1 MVDLL
6 GITQGMK
13 DVNYVTPRIGMTPGG
28 MPASQE
34 LTTNSAENQLRRQAM
49 TENLF
54 NTRYSEDAN
63 EGIGMRAAKFLGAAG
78 VDITDMVAGSLVPGV
93 DRGAVWGQMRD
104 MGMNGLAD
112 FAARNRSGV
121 ELTSGIVGAVVTAGV
136 ADAFI
141 LPALGSRLAAST
153 FLNQTKL
160 WQTGSRFMSGAKF
173 AATDSAVSAAIAGE
187 MATVLGTT
195 GGRALLRAKMAEG
208 AARAVGQ
215 EAAVAAVTHSNQEMW
230 SDDASTNLMMMAF
243 GIGLGGALGGV
254 GARYEMRQIAN
265 SDEVMR
271 ARGAASDPYGYTAIR
286 EIQPDKETLN
296 TLAPKAEF
304 KESVNTTALMLNA
317 RQTIPDDLPSNR
329 KSILLQE
336 NEQFERQAMQS
347 LQKITGKGVDLV
359 PGSGFNLKSPS
370 GRLAGEHL
378 REALKADPTL
388 LLGVDSLGLGKV
400 GTLIDDRMAE
410 IKRLRESTEISDIRR
425 ARELESQEALALVNN
440 SWMPDSKQ
448 LRSLADYQP
457 GRVELKKVSTQP
469 GVYEFL
475 VPLER
480 GNTVKIN
487 EGGRIVGRDMESLP
501 MGDQMRVYE
510 GLNQMAGKMKAS
522 GNRYVLPKD
531 ASWLQMDFA
540 KHFESIGGKVDF
552 SSQAGFKTL
561 EDVEVASLR
570 AKADKAIG
578 MQKEGKFGY
587 WERMSLNLPLP
598 SSLERIYD
606 GSSGALSEVLNA
618 AKSNANLTLAEAKQI
633 RQQLLEASELRMG
646 QREVLPEVSG
656 DMFRFNRT
664 KDGEWKDLV
673 TGFASYNRV
682 QPELIG
688 SREHLVIASGEAKAF
703 RVQQLRQGG
712 FTKDLTD
719 GLLSL
724 PDFHASV
731 SIRGLAADQVT
742 GAGGAIDRGL
752 GTMVTR
758 QMRYRDSLTMTSAFK
773 AREAVDRATDAYTNK
788 FMQDHFQG
796 IQNRLATTGNQGSK
810 SLVNQFFSY
819 AGGWDLKR
827 APRAN
832 GDGSFSFVLENTPR
846 NQKRL
851 GREIAD
857 GEVLMSPR
865 TGKEVTLDG
874 LGMEYVSAF
883 QRAAK
888 TVLRD
893 TNAVRMAR
901 GLDPIQAK
909 GWYVPPP
916 STKGKLVGFTLGP
929 DGKAIPGGAIV
940 AKTPEEFEAMRKLKI
955 KELEEEGLGNRFFTQ
970 SEIESSADLYDM
982 AEMGWVDPGFAGARK
997 AGQTGS
1003 IFGNSMN
1010 EGALD
1015 ESLQWVTERIKQNAN
1030 GVVRS
1035 LYDQQLQ
1042 IARARSL
1049 AMDAAIP
1056 TAGARRNIYDE
1067 WEATVLGKPL
1077 VSVKPGEGTK
1087 AVQAIERVAQSVINS
1102 GWPLAQAIGSTKVA
1116 QWTTDLA
1123 HRMGIKRIKG
1133 FKSFDEL
1140 AEQLGDKSPYA
1151 NVTEFMQANTR
1162 VSVPPEVAG
1171 IAQGINKFSATM
1183 LLRWFE
1189 FPNAA
1194 MNLIGIVTNMPSI
1207 LRSPSTPLLGEMV
1220 GATGKKVGVVD
1231 SYKILAGGFKD
1242 MLARE
1247 KHADWAVMLKNGDTN
1262 QSVYELNTL
1271 MSNIESRS
1279 TFDRIMFGDKTVQ
1292 TTGRVPRNVK
1302 QTGELLKNKGID
1314 GMISLATDTTES
1326 MSRSWA
1332 HFIGL
1337 RLADANGIV
1346 GTEARHSF
1354 ARDVANQAIANYNPL
1369 NKPELYQTSL
1379 GSMLGLF
1386 ASYMQQYN
1394 QRLFRWM
1401 ETGDYLSAGRQ
1412 LAMQAGLFGVTS
1424 VPGYNAVESLFSGM
1438 GSNPEA
1444 TLTDA
1449 IYAKYGPLVGSVVAH
1464 GGVQEIPKILGAD
1477 ESVAIFTRGDTNFR
1491 SPTLDP
1497 SRLMAGLGV
1506 VRSLAEGAW
1515 EVGQKA
1521 ISSDDDFTARAVTEI
1536 IARQMPN
1543 RALKGTMQ
1551 VLFND
1556 GQEIDKNGQILSM
1569 PQSDFETSLRMLG
1582 LRSGRQQG
1590 EVEAYYANT
1599 TMRRKLAG
1607 RMETLRENTRSLLRS
1622 GEPFEPM
1629 DIFNRYVEA
1638 GGTPSHFQT
1647 WIKDQ
1652 LGATQDTRG
1661 MRALTESLKSPKS
1674 QLEAWR
1680 YEVR

>member
-6 GITQGMK
+6 GIAQGMK

-28 MPASQE
+28 VPLSQQ
-34 LTTNSAENQLRRQAM
+34 LTVDSAENMERRQAM

-54 NTRYSEDAN
+54 NTRYKEDSN
-63 EGIGMRAAKFLGAAG
+63 EGLAMRTAKFLGAAG
-78 VDITDMVAGSLVPGV
+78 VDMTDMIAGSLVPGV
-93 DRGAVWGQMRD
+93 DRGAIWGQMREA
-104 MGMNGLAD
+104 GFNSLAD
-112 FAARNRSGV
+112 FASRNRSGV

-153 FLNQTKL
+153 FLSNTKL
-160 WQTGSRFMSGAKF
+160 WQAGSRYMSGAKL
-173 AATDSAVSAAIAGE
+173 AATESAMGAAISGE
-187 MATVLGTT
+187 VATVLGTT
-195 GGRALLRAKMAEG
+195 GGRALLRARMAEG
-208 AARAVGQ
+208 ATRAVGQ

-243 GIGLGGALGGV
+243 GIGIGGALGGV

-271 ARGAASDPYGYTAIR
+271 ARSAASDPYGYTAIR
-286 EIQPDKETLN
+286 EIQPDKETID
-296 TLAPKAEF
+296 AIAGKAEF

-317 RQTIPDDLPSNR
+317 RQNIPDDLPSNR

-347 LQKITGKGVDLV
+347 LQKITQKGVDLV
-359 PGSGFNLKSPS
+359 PGTGFSLKDPK

-378 REALKADPTL
+378 KEALKSDPTL
-388 LLGVDSLGLGKV
+388 LLGVDSLGLGHVGKV
-400 GTLIDDRMAE
+400 LDDRLAE
-410 IKRLRESTEISDIRR
+410 IKRLRQSSEISDLRL

-448 LRSLADYQP
+448 LRSLADFQP
-457 GRVELKKVSTQP
+457 GRTELRKVSKDE
-469 GVYEFL
+469 GVFEFL
-475 VPLER
+475 VPLQK

-487 EGGRIVGRDMESLP
+487 EGGRIVGRDMESLAI
-501 MGDQMRVYE
+501 GDQMRVYE

-522 GNRYVLPKD
+522 GQAYVVPKD
-531 ASWLQMDFA
+531 ATWLQLDFA
-540 KHFESIGGKVDF
+540 KNYESMGGKVDLT
-552 SSQAGFKTL
+552 SQAGLKDMEAL
-561 EDVEVASLR
+561 EIQSLR
-570 AKADKAIG
+570 KKTDKAIQ
-578 MQKEGKFGY
+578 MQKAGSFGY

-606 GSSGALSEVLNA
+606 GSSGALVDVLNA
-618 AKSNANLTLAEAKQI
+618 VKKNADITLAEAKQI
-633 RQQLLEASELRMG
+633 RKQLLEASELRAG
-646 QREVLPEVSG
+646 QKDLLPEVSG
-656 DMFRFNRT
+656 DMFNFNRT
-664 KDGEWKDLV
+664 KNGEWKDVV
-673 TGFASYNRV
+673 TGFASYNRI
-682 QPELIG
+682 QPELVG
-688 SREHLVIASGEAKAF
+688 SREHLVIATGEAKAF

-712 FTKDLTD
+712 FTKELTD
-719 GLLSL
+719 GLLNL
-724 PDFHASV
+724 PDFHASQ
-731 SIRGLAADQVT
+731 SIRGLAADQIT
-742 GAGGAIDRGL
+742 GAGNALDRGV

-773 AREAVDRATDAYTNK
+773 AREAVDKATDAYTNT
-788 FMQDHFQG
+788 FMKNHFQG
-796 IQNRLATTGNQGSK
+796 IQNRLATSGNQGSK

-819 AGGWDLKR
+819 AGGWDLEKAAR
-827 APRAN
+827 RNA
-832 GDGSFSFVLENTPR
+832 DGTFSFLLSDSPR
-846 NQKRL
+846 NVKRL
-851 GREIAD
+851 GREIGPED
-857 GEVLMSPR
+857 VLVSPR
-865 TGKEVTLDG
+865 TGKEVVLDE
-874 LGMEYVSAF
+874 LGMEYISAF

-888 TVLRD
+888 TVLKD

-929 DGKAIPGGAIV
+929 DGKAVPGGAII
-940 AKTPEEFEAMRKLKI
+940 AKTPEEFEVLRKAKI
-955 KELEEEGLGNRFFTQ
+955 KELEAEGLGNRFFSQ
-970 SEIESSADLYDM
+970 SEIESSADLFDM
-982 AEMGWVDPGFAGARK
+982 AEMGWVDPGFAGAK
-997 AGQTGS
+997 KVGQTGS

-1010 EGALD
+1010 ENALD
-1015 ESLQWVTERIKQNAN
+1015 DSLQWVTERIRGNAN

-1035 LYDQQLQ
+1035 MYDQQLQ

-1049 AMDAAIP
+1049 AMEAAIP

-1067 WEATVLGKPL
+1067 WEATVMGKPL
-1077 VSVKPGEGTK
+1077 VSVKSGEGTK
-1087 AVQAIERVAQSVINS
+1087 AVQAVERVAQSVINS

-1140 AEQLGDKSPYA
+1140 AEQLGERSPYA

-1171 IAQGINKFSATM
+1171 IANGINKLSATM

-1189 FPNAA
+1189 IPNAA

-1207 LRSPSTPLLGEMV
+1207 LRSPSTPLLGQMV

-1231 SYKILAGGFKD
+1231 SYKILAGGFSD
-1242 MLARE
+1242 MLARD

-1279 TFDRIMFGDKTVQ
+1279 TFDRVMFGDKSIQ

-1302 QTGELLKNKGID
+1302 DLGTLVKNKGID

-1337 RLADANGIV
+1337 RLADYNGIV

-1401 ETGDYLSAGRQ
+1401 ETGDYMSAGRQ
-1412 LAMQAGLFGVTS
+1412 LAMQSGLFGVTS

-1438 GSNPEA
+1438 GSNPDA
-1444 TLTDA
+1444 TLTDT
-1449 IYAKYGPLVGSVVAH
+1449 IYAKYGPMVGSVIAH
-1464 GGVQEIPKILGAD
+1464 GGVQEIPKIFGAD

-1506 VRSLAEGAW
+1506 VKSLAEGAW

-1521 ISSDDDFTARAVTEI
+1521 ISGDDDFTARAVSEI

-1551 VLFND
+1551 ILFND
-1556 GQEIDKNGQILSM
+1556 GQELDKNGQIISM
-1569 PQSDFETSLRMLG
+1569 PNGDFESALRMMG

-1599 TMRRKLAG
+1599 TQRRKLAG
-1607 RMETLRENTRSLLRS
+1607 RMETLRDNTRSLLRS

-1629 DIFNRYVEA
+1629 DVFNKYVEA
-1638 GGTPSHFQT
+1638 GGQPSHFQT

-1652 LGATQDTRG
+1652 LGTVQDTRG
-1661 MRALTESLKSPKS
+1661 MKNFLEALKSPKS
-1674 QLEAWR
+1674 QMEAWR
-1680 YEVR
+1680 YEMR